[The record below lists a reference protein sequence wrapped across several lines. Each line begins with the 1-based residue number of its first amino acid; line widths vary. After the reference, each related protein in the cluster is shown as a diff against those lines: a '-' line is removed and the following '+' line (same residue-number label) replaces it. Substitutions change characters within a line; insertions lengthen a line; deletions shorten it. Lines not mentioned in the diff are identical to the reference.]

1 MEDYD
6 EILAR
11 LARAWGITWFD
22 YQLEALNGER
32 SSNAVDLRACLYY
45 RTGAG
50 KTYTAL
56 ALMAQAGVMEVTVVA
71 PPATH
76 EKWKADGKAAGIDVY
91 AISHALYRMPKTKF
105 SRQMAFIIDE
115 FHMLGGQGGKGFD
128 RARRH
133 LRGVLAPVVL
143 LSATP
148 NYNDAERVYC
158 VQHILDPFSTKGG
171 YPAWIYQNCATETNP
186 FGALPKILGFLDGR
200 PAKAHLADLPHVYY
214 VEDPHED
221 FRITELTLPTAV
233 PEVLEEYGIDERSG
247 RIAASLME
255 YKSMSRK
262 VQLLDDD
269 GLLRPEVYEVL
280 AELAGQSTGP
290 VMVFCARSTIARAGY
305 VTACEHGARAGLV
318 VGDTSRAE
326 AQRQLTTFRDGKLDV
341 LFGTATMSTG
351 VDGLDKVCD
360 LLVLLDD
367 TDDDSLRRQVIGRI
381 LPRGAATDVSK
392 KIVVRLNLGEP

>member
-1 MEDYD
+1 MTTTRD
-6 EILAR
+6 R
-11 LARAWGITWFD
+11 LAEAWNLPGWFD
-22 YQLEALNGER
+22 YQLEALDGEAAT
-32 SSNAVDLRACLYY
+32 NAVDLRACLYY

-56 ALMAQAGVMEVTVVA
+56 ALIAQAGETRVTVVA
-71 PPATH
+71 PPRTH
-76 EKWKADGKAAGIDVY
+76 EKWKADGAAVGIEVH

-105 SRQMAFIIDE
+105 VRQMPFIIDE

-133 LRGVLAPVVL
+133 LRGVLAPVIL

-148 NYNDAERVYC
+148 NYNDFERVFC
-158 VQHILDPFSTKGG
+158 VQTILDPHSVKGG
-171 YPAWIYQNCATETNP
+171 YPAWIYQHCETETNP
-186 FGALPKILGFLDGR
+186 FGALPKIVGALDGR

-221 FRITELTLPTAV
+221 FRITDVVLPTTV
-233 PEVLEEYGIDERSG
+233 PGELEEYGLDLRGER
-247 RIAASLME
+247 IVASLME
-255 YKSMSRK
+255 YKSVSRK
-262 VQLLDDD
+262 HQLIGED
-269 GLLRPEVYEVL
+269 GLLHPEVYEVF
-280 AELAGQSTGP
+280 AEIAGQSTTP
-290 VMVFCARSTIARAGY
+290 VLVFCARSTIARAAY
-305 VTACEHGARAGLV
+305 VTALQHGAKAGLV
-318 VGDTSRAE
+318 VGDQRAGV
-326 AQRQLTTFRDGKLDV
+326 ADGELHLFKQGELDV

-360 LLVLLDD
+360 MLVLLDD

-392 KIVVRLNLGEP
+392 KIVVRLQLGDS